1 MPALN
6 TTSTAD
12 ISFILI
18 IFFLV
23 PTSLDTDRGLMRQM
37 PQLSKDDNVE
47 MVKVDPENVFQI
59 DVDANDVISVDGK
72 VTTLND
78 IAKAMEKFVA
88 VDPKVHVV
96 SVHVDRESSYD
107 TYFLIQNTIVDV
119 YATLRDRY
127 SQKRYGRPFGKCS
140 REEQEEVRQV
150 IPQRIS
156 EQVDV
161 ADSNG
166 KGGRQ

>member
-12 ISFILI
+12 ISFILL

-23 PTSLDTDRGLMRQM
+23 TTSLDTDRGLMRQM
-37 PQLSKDDNVE
+37 PPMPQDDNVE

-59 DVDANDVISVDGK
+59 DIFANDVISVDGK
-72 VTTLND
+72 ATTLKN
-78 IAKAMEKFVA
+78 IAKAMEQFVA

-96 SVHVDRESSYD
+96 AVHADRESSYD
-107 TYFLIQNTIVDV
+107 TYFQIQNTIVEV

-127 SQKRYGRPFGKCS
+127 CQKLFGKPFGKCS
-140 REEQEEVRQV
+140 QEEQEEVRQA

-161 ADSNG
+161 ADNSEE
-166 KGGRQ
+166 GGRP

>member
-12 ISFILI
+12 ISFILL

-23 PTSLDTDRGLMRQM
+23 TTSLDTDRGLMRQM

-47 MVKVDPENVFQI
+47 MVKVDPENVF
-59 DVDANDVISVDGK
+59 ISVDGK
-72 VTTLND
+72 VTTVND

>member
-1 MPALN
+1 MY
-6 TTSTAD
+6 
-12 ISFILI
+12 
-18 IFFLV
+18 
-23 PTSLDTDRGLMRQM
+23 
-37 PQLSKDDNVE
+37 
-47 MVKVDPENVFQI
+47 
-59 DVDANDVISVDGK
+59 DVSDVISVDGK
-72 VTTLND
+72 VTSVND